1 MIDLSD
7 GSRIELVSGK
17 VVQNILTEF
26 DDFKLYHVCY
36 EVPDIRAA
44 LESHV
49 NAGGIVISDPKP
61 AILFK
66 NRLVCFVHMPLGL
79 VELLQA

>member
-36 EVPDIRAA
+36 EVPDIRTA
-44 LESHV
+44 LASHV
-49 NAGGIVISDPKP
+49 NAGGVVVSDPKP

-66 NRLVCFVHMPLGL
+66 GKLVCFIQMPLGL
-79 VELLQA
+79 IELLQA